1 MSPAFHFSRRLTSFA
16 FFAVLAARWVSN
28 LTIAAEPVTDP
39 FPAKIEKG
47 PIQIELQP
55 IATGL
60 GGPLLGVAPPG
71 DRARLFAVEQTG
83 AILIAQD
90 GKLLP
95 EPFLDVADR
104 LVKLNKD
111 FDECGLLGLAFD
123 PGFNDPQSPGHRRF
137 FTYSSENDSGK
148 PTFPFL
154 YAEGAKPHH
163 ENVVAAW
170 KVSATNPNRA
180 DPASRVELL
189 RVAKPQF
196 NHNGGMIAFGPDGF
210 LYIICG
216 DGGAGNDAG
225 PGHNPET
232 GNAQDLKTPLG
243 KMLRIDVN
251 GRNSDNGKYGI
262 PADNPFAAGGGLKE
276 IYAFGLRN
284 PWRFCFDGPALI
296 AADVGQNRIEM
307 VHRVERGGNYGW
319 RLKEGSF
326 KFNRNGTIER
336 ETAGLPADL
345 NDPILQYDHDEG
357 LSITGGYVYR
367 GKKLP
372 ELTGKYVFGDW
383 RNPKQITTGRLF
395 YGDVATGE
403 IREFKIGR
411 DDRPLGFLLKG
422 FGQDGDGELY
432 ALGSTAAGPSGTTGV
447 IMKIVPAA
455 AP

>member
-1 MSPAFHFSRRLTSFA
+1 MNRAVDRSRPTTFA
-16 FFAVLAARWVSN
+16 FFAALAVWQFTCP
-28 LTIAAEPVTDP
+28 LHAAELVTDP
-39 FPAKIEKG
+39 FPAKVEKG
-47 PIQIELQP
+47 PIQIELQAV
-55 IATGL
+55 ATGL
-60 GGPLLGVAPPG
+60 GGPLLGIAPPN
-71 DRARLFAVEQTG
+71 DRARLFVVEQTG
-83 AILIAQD
+83 TILIVQD
-90 GKLLP
+90 GRLLP
-95 EPFLDVADR
+95 EPFLDVTDR

-111 FDECGLLGLAFD
+111 FDECGLLGLAFH

-137 FTYSSENDSGK
+137 FTYSSENDAGK

-154 YAEGAKPHH
+154 YAEGTTPHH

-170 KVSATNPNRA
+170 KVSANNPNLA
-180 DPASRVELL
+180 DPASRVELM
-189 RVAKPQF
+189 RVAKPQM
-196 NHNGGMIAFGPDGF
+196 NHNGGMMAFGPDGF
-210 LYIICG
+210 LYVGCG
-216 DGGAGNDAG
+216 DGGAGNDMG
-225 PGHNPET
+225 PGHNPEI

-251 GRNSDNGKYGI
+251 GKNSDNGNYGI
-262 PADNPFAAGGGLKE
+262 PADNPFVGGGGLKE

-296 AADVGQNRIEM
+296 AADVGQSRIEM

-336 ETAGLPADL
+336 DTTGLPPGL
-345 NDPILQYDHDEG
+345 KEPILQYDHDEG
-357 LSITGGYVYR
+357 LSITGGFVYR

-372 ELTGKYVFGDW
+372 QLAGKYVFGDW

-395 YGDVATGE
+395 FGDLATGE

-432 ALGSTAAGPSGTTGV
+432 ALGSAAAGPSGTTGV
-447 IMKIVPAA
+447 IMKIVPIQ
-455 AP
+455 

>member
-1 MSPAFHFSRRLTSFA
+1 MNRAAHSSSRLTTFA
-16 FFAVLAARWVSN
+16 LIAVLIAGCFACP
-28 LTIAAEPVTDP
+28 LAAAEPVTDP

-55 IATGL
+55 VATGL

-71 DRARLFAVEQTG
+71 DRTRLFVVEQTG
-83 AILIAQD
+83 AILLVQN
-90 GKLLP
+90 GQLLP
-95 EPFLDVADR
+95 EPFLNVADR

-137 FTYSSENDSGK
+137 FTFTSEKDIGK

-154 YAEGAKPHH
+154 YADGVKPHC
-163 ENVVAAW
+163 ESVVAAW
-170 KVSATNPNRA
+170 KVSATDPNRA
-180 DPASRVELL
+180 DPASCAELL
-189 RVAKPQF
+189 RIAKPQF
-196 NHNGGMIAFGPDGF
+196 NHNGGMIEFGPDGF

-232 GNAQDLKTPLG
+232 GNGQDLKTPLG

-251 GRNSDNGKYGI
+251 GRNSENGKYGI
-262 PADNPFAAGGGLKE
+262 PSDNPFAAGGGLKE

-296 AADVGQNRIEM
+296 AADVGQGRIEM

-336 ETAGLPADL
+336 DTAGLPAGL
-345 NDPILQYDHDEG
+345 KDPILQYDHDEG
-357 LSITGGYVYR
+357 ISITGGYVYR

-372 ELTGKYVFGDW
+372 QLTGKYVFGDW
-383 RNPKQITTGRLF
+383 RNPKKITTGRLF
-395 YGDVATGE
+395 YGDLATGTTW
-403 IREFKIGR
+403 EFKIGS

-432 ALGSTAAGPSGTTGV
+432 ALGSTSAGTTGTTGV
-447 IMKIVPAA
+447 VMKIVPTT